1 MPANNIPN
9 HYPSQPGQSGKHP
22 SSKRKPKKWLTLSL
36 LILLISTATSVFI
49 TLFLSNLH
57 DTQQNGNTD
66 SSAQLQ
72 AAEKS
77 ESGPDTTD
85 SAITATTA
93 NPGFAN
99 SGDSGID
106 TDSRTEFDSESDS
119 GTNSSHLSDSSTVPT
134 SPNKLPELPQ
144 YENKVIVLTYH
155 HISDNFRSNFTI
167 SPHRFRE
174 HIEYIHDAGLQ
185 PISFQRL
192 LTFLE
197 TGELNIKNA
206 VLITF
211 DDGYESFYEH
221 AFPVLKEYQYPAVQ
235 FVVPGKLQSINPG
248 DEHHQ
253 QEIPKLSTYQIQK
266 LIDSRLVEIQ
276 SHTFELHFI
285 ESQQS
290 DAQIRF
296 ATEPAEGLE
305 DDTNYRG
312 RLYVDLMMARTAL
325 EQKTGHPV
333 IALSFPYGFYNDDM
347 IDIAQKAGYR
357 YAFTSEDGMVSADTH
372 PFLLPRVDVG
382 RKEMDPVQ
390 LQKTLHQI
398 ITTSTANADKE

>member
-1 MPANNIPN
+1 MPVNNNRP
-9 HYPSQPGQSGKHP
+9 K
-22 SSKRKPKKWLTLSL
+22 SKWMILSL
-36 LILLISTATSVFI
+36 LILAISTTASILISIV
-49 TLFLSNLH
+49 LSNLH
-57 DTQQNGNTD
+57 VTQQNLNTD
-66 SSAQLQ
+66 VPVQVQ
-72 AAEKS
+72 AAAKS
-77 ESGPDTTD
+77 NHDPDSGPGSDNPSNPTT
-85 SAITATTA
+85 
-93 NPGFAN
+93 N
-99 SGDSGID
+99 
-106 TDSRTEFDSESDS
+106 
-119 GTNSSHLSDSSTVPT
+119 PT
-134 SPNKLPELPQ
+134 SPINAISQINPDKPNPTAQPGLPQ

-155 HISDNFRSNFTI
+155 HISDNFHSNFTI

-253 QEIPKLSTYQIQK
+253 KEIPKLSSYQIKQ

-285 ESQQS
+285 ETLESESESVSEIEAEPEVQQS

-296 ATEPAEGLE
+296 ATEPAAGIE

-357 YAFTSEDGMVSADTH
+357 YAFTSEDGMVNADTH

-398 ITTSTANADKE
+398 IATATADADKE